1 MPRKRKVTLRYLKGE
16 SLFRIQS
23 GADSF
28 MDLPY
33 ERIYDCPL
41 LEGHSLTERLIRKA
55 HSLTDRPG
63 KPRVVEIPE
72 SKPRK
77 PRGLSGR
84 TAPNLNEAE
93 RRGLEKAMA
102 EAVKDAAETHS
113 LAPYQRYLR
122 AWKKLSHR
130 SDEPKR
136 LLRQFAH
143 FVDSESEKLL

>member
-41 LEGHSLTERLIRKA
+41 LEGHSLTEALIRKA
-55 HSLTDRPG
+55 HSLTDKPG
-63 KPRVVEIPE
+63 KPRVVEIPP

-77 PRGLSGR
+77 PRR
-84 TAPNLNEAE
+84 AAPNLSEEE
-93 RRGLEKAMA
+93 RSKLEKAMA

>member
-1 MPRKRKVTLRYLKGE
+1 MPRKRKVTLRYLK
-16 SLFRIQS
+16 SDQLFRIQN

-33 ERIYDCPL
+33 ERLHGCPL

-55 HSLTDRPG
+55 HSLTDKPG
-63 KPRVVEIPE
+63 KPRVVEIPP

-77 PRGLSGR
+77 PRELSGR
-84 TAPNLNEAE
+84 AAPNLSEEE
-93 RRGLEKAMA
+93 RSKLEKAMA

-143 FVDSESEKLL
+143 FVDLESEKLL